1 MASINHAILR
11 PGMKT
16 RFVEKAGFSGP
27 MVKLPPFFHK
37 LYRFFLHALL

>member
-1 MASINHAILR
+1 MHAHES
-11 PGMKT
+11 GHSVK
-16 RFVEKAGFSGP
+16 KAGFSGS